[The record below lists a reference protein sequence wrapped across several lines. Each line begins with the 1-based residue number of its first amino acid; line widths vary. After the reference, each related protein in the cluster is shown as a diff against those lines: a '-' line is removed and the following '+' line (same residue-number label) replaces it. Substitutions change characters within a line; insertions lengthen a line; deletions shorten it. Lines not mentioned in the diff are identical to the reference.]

1 MFLPQFS
8 GDLFSV
14 LLVLPKELE
23 TGLQQALELCIG
35 RGRNERAF
43 ERSVHRPVV
52 CDFVGDISLVEGRA
66 AEF

>member
-1 MFLPQFS
+1 ML
-8 GDLFSV
+8 GV
-14 LLVLPKELE
+14 LLMPLEYLE